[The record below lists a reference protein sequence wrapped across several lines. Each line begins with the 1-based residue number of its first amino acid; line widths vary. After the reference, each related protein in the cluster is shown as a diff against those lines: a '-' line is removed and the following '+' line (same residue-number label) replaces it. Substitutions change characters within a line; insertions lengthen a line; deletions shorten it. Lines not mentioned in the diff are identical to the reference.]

1 MKKEQKE
8 LLQQLAAKH
17 GTPLF
22 VVDHEI
28 IRQNYRDFTEKL
40 PDVQVYFAIKS
51 NSNPEILKTMY
62 DLGSGFDVASIQ
74 EFRMVFKNAKNLPE
88 KKRSEFIWDKMI
100 YANTIKPSDDMKKLS
115 RMMVTFDNIDELK
128 KIKAANPKLGL
139 ILRLR
144 VPNTGSIVELSSKF
158 GADPGEAV
166 DLMIEA
172 IKLGLEVGGISFH
185 VGSQCNNFENY
196 IQAFNLASS
205 VFKEAK
211 LRGLDIGFNNKD
223 GKKTKV
229 LDIGGGF
236 PVKYTQEDKSFGAL
250 GRKLNS
256 ELKRLFGK
264 DENLKIIAEP
274 GRFMVATACTLV
286 TKIIGKSVRD
296 EKTCYYLDDGV
307 YHTFSGQIYD
317 HQHYPLHSFK
327 EGEKKIVSTFG
338 PTCDAFDTISLAD
351 ELPENLEIDDLLYA
365 ENIGAYTFA
374 SATYFNGFKPP
385 KVVHINKE
393 PVKEIKEP
401 ATTVVISEDVQK
413 THTKEQAD
421 KAEKD
426 KIEKSSVKP
435 TTPAVNELDRKS
447 KEEAKQPVQ
456 SASAPRK

>member
-1 MKKEQKE
+1 MKREQKE

-28 IRQNYRDFTEKL
+28 IRTNFREFTEKL

-62 DLGSGFDVASIQ
+62 DLGSGFDVASVQ
-74 EFRMVFKNAKNLPE
+74 EFRMVYKNAQNLPE
-88 KKRSEFIWDKMI
+88 KKRLEFIWDKMI
-100 YANTIKPSDDMKKLS
+100 YANTIKPADDLKKLS
-115 RMMVTFDNIDELK
+115 RIMVTFDNIEELK

-211 LRGLDIGFNNKD
+211 LRGLDIGFNVNAKD
-223 GKKTKV
+223 VKKTKV

-236 PVKYTQEDKSFGAL
+236 PVKYTSEDKSFGAL

-264 DENLKIIAEP
+264 EENLKIIAEP

-351 ELPENLEIDDLLYA
+351 ELPEDLQIDDLLYA

-385 KVVHINKE
+385 RVVHINRE
-393 PVKEIKEP
+393 PVVLPEVKEVKVEEQ
-401 ATTVVISEDVQK
+401 AK
-413 THTKEQAD
+413 TAVTKELEKVEKTEKE
-421 KAEKD
+421 KAA
-426 KIEKSSVKP
+426 VK
-435 TTPAVNELDRKS
+435 TNGAA
-447 KEEAKQPVQ
+447 KEVMKQPIH
-456 SASAPRK
+456 AAAKAK